1 MKSWQPHQRL
11 LLFLSLA
18 LALACAI
25 SPILTLGADWF
36 MTQWPALMPRR
47 IPFHRTFNRA
57 FMVSG
62 IVLFLLFHRAL
73 ITAEV
78 KKLFLVGR
86 AATRRDFLAGLGLAA
101 GSILLIVTAMTAADI
116 YTPFFRLRPSVALSR
131 IAGAAAS
138 GMFAGVFE
146 ELFFRGIL
154 FMGLRS
160 HIYDRRAY
168 LLANSF
174 YAALHFAK
182 PAEAYFID
190 QLDLSAGFRHL
201 AYTFTPF
208 LDPMSLL
215 PGFVG
220 IFLVGAVLSFAVERT
235 GNLFLAI
242 GLHAGWVFGL
252 KTLRVFGDFR
262 VKRDQLGWL
271 FGSSD
276 PKILSGVVTWTILI
290 LTGVAVY
297 HLTKSRAARSSD
309 RPRAVAA

>member
-11 LLFLSLA
+11 LIFLLLA
-18 LALACAI
+18 LALTCAI

-57 FMVSG
+57 FLVSG
-62 IVLFLLFHRAL
+62 IVLFLLFRRAL
-73 ITAEV
+73 ITTEV
-78 KKLFLVGR
+78 KKLFLAGHV
-86 AATRRDFLAGLGLAA
+86 AARRDILAGLGLAA

-116 YTPFFRLRPSVALSR
+116 YTPFFRLSPSVALSR
-131 IAGAAAS
+131 IASAAAA
-138 GMFAGVFE
+138 GVFAGVFE

-154 FMGLRS
+154 FMGLRR
-160 HIYDRRAY
+160 HNYNVRAY

-174 YAALHFAK
+174 YAALHFVK
-182 PAEAYFID
+182 PGEAYFID

-208 LDPMSLL
+208 LDPLSLL
-215 PGFVG
+215 PGLVG
-220 IFLVGAVLSFAVERT
+220 FFLVGAVLALAVERT

-252 KTLRVFGDFR
+252 KTLRVFGDFK

-276 PKILSGVVTWTILI
+276 PKILSGMVAWPAIL

-297 HLTKSRAARSSD
+297 YLTKSRAVRSSD
-309 RPRAVAA
+309 LLRAITV